1 RMIAQYIG
9 VAHGTIDREI
19 KRGMVTKMSKQSNN
33 GKVYCY
39 YKEYYDPYTAQE
51 RYEKSRSN
59 CGRTPIYQSSPEI
72 INLLDDLMLGEFDFK
87 DHDKFESLDSQK
99 CSPYAALKI
108 AESLVN
114 DDVKLPA
121 SERSIYN
128 WIDKGLLRTK
138 IIDLLEKLGVL
149 RPNMVELQSVNSQ
162 VRTFPTT
169 KRGGN
174 SHHFRS
180 LGNGILVQGKKSAED
195 PVILVLAERLT
206 RYNLAF
212 KITSKTPNAVSRV
225 ITKLKELTGDYFDEI
240 FKTITPDNGSE
251 FFEVANEVDQVYYA
265 DAYSPW
271 QRGTNE
277 NNNRLLRRSIT
288 KGTSLQL
295 FSEFDV
301 EQANLRLNSY
311 PRKILGGKSS
321 LDRFEEEILKIV
333 DPETLAV

>member
-1 RMIAQYIG
+1 MTHLNDITTDTNVSTRSKGSHLTIDDRVKIAVLKELEYSNRMIAQYIG

-99 CSPYAALKI
+99 CSP
-108 AESLVN
+108 
-114 DDVKLPA
+114 
-121 SERSIYN
+121 
-128 WIDKGLLRTK
+128 
-138 IIDLLEKLGVL
+138 
-149 RPNMVELQSVNSQ
+149 
-162 VRTFPTT
+162 
-169 KRGGN
+169 
-174 SHHFRS
+174 
-180 LGNGILVQGKKSAED
+180 QGKKSAED

-321 LDRFEEEILKIV
+321 LDRFEEEILKII